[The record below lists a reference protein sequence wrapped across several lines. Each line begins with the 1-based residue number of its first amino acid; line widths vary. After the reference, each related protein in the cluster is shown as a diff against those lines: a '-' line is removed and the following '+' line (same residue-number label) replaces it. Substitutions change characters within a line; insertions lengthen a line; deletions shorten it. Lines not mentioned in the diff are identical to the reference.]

1 MSETVNQGTNGNGT
15 QEGSQESVGTQ
26 AAASQEKTFTQA
38 EVNEI
43 LKERLSE
50 RKSKYSDYEE
60 LKKKA
65 EEYDRLQENSKTEL
79 QKATEKAAKLQ
90 AELDNMK
97 KEASVKDIRAKVSK
111 ETGVPDNLLTGKTEE
126 DCKAQAEAIKAY
138 ADPGYPNLTDKGEAG
153 SGGGTSTRDQ
163 FANWAN
169 GIL

>member
-1 MSETVNQGTNGNGT
+1 MSETVNQETNGNGT
-15 QEGSQESVGTQ
+15 QEQ
-26 AAASQEKTFTQA
+26 AGQEKTFTQA

-43 LKERLSE
+43 VKKRLEERQ
-50 RKSKYSDYEE
+50 SKYSDYND

-65 EEYDRLQENSKTEL
+65 EEYDKIQENSKTEL
-79 QKATEKAAKLQ
+79 QKANDRAEKLQ
-90 AELDNMK
+90 AELDGLK
-97 KEASVKDIRAKVSK
+97 KAASLRDIRSKVSK
-111 ETGVPDNLLTGKTEE
+111 ETGIPENLLTGETEE
-126 DCKAQAEAIKAY
+126 DCKTQAEAIKAF